1 MATYLT
7 LNSKFTPYTYEEILK
22 PYQDRQKALEDK
34 LAALEETSAKA
45 SLWEGILD
53 PVADKASYDSFNQ
66 FKSRLEDLS
75 GKLSA
80 GDASA
85 VTKQE
90 LSKLKQEYNKQFAPM
105 ELKYAELKQA
115 QEDQRK
121 AALQAAVAGK
131 NIRFTKD
138 MQGVSVTSA
147 MTDPTWNQ
155 YGTINLDDIAKQAEA
170 AGTSYGENAAYY
182 NVFGVTRGNTAPED
196 VNITLEKLYSQYIP
210 SGISTS
216 LSEEIKGVINNSF
229 LLGSQQSHAKGISD
243 IFDTETQRSIQ
254 TKQADAAKT
263 NAETARYELLAGLHA
278 KGLTI
283 KGGKIVNIDSGTE
296 DKTQSTGIDYSKL
309 KFDNTYSQLHYLEDA
324 NGNRKYYKKN
334 SKDDYSEVPMDGS
347 KVAFKQNGKMK
358 YYDYK
363 EDKVYIK
370 NQQGEYVED
379 VEKIRSATYDNK
391 EREAQRTLFD
401 TDYGNIFYI
410 DVDAVRKKNF
420 KTHSYNEA
428 EKALKAISDIY
439 DKNEDQIEIIPAEHF
454 TRNGASTYNLWDS
467 EYEHIK
473 KQIKNTGYDPQQ
485 LVIIRDKKDAERFL
499 IVLKTE
505 PGLPVSILSNYPKLY
520 MKANGMEAVEVKLT
534 QTSEQKAPKVP

>member
-75 GKLSA
+75 GKLST

-115 QEDQRK
+115 QEEQRK

-138 MQGVSVTSA
+138 MQGVSLTSA

-155 YGTINLDDIAKQAEA
+155 YGTINFDDIAEQSVA
-170 AGTSYGENAAYY
+170 AGTSYGKNAAFY
-182 NVFGVTRGNTAPED
+182 NVFGTTRGNTAPED
-196 VNITLEKLYSQYIP
+196 VNTTLEKLYSQYIP

-216 LSEEIKGVINNSF
+216 LSDEIKGVINNSF
-229 LLGSQQSHAKGISD
+229 LLGSQQSYAKDISD
-243 IFDTETQRSIQ
+243 ILDT
-254 TKQADAAKT
+254 DAARKIQANQASANLT
-263 NAETARYELLAGLHA
+263 NAMTARYELLAELQA
-278 KGLTI
+278 KGQTI
-283 KGGKIVNIDSGTE
+283 KDGKIVNIDGGTGTE
-296 DKTQSTGIDYSKL
+296 NGTSSTGIDYSKL
-309 KFDNTYSQLHYLEDA
+309 KFDNNYPQLHYLEDA

-334 SKDDYSEVPMDGS
+334 SKNNYSEVPMDGS
-347 KVAFKQNGKMK
+347 KVAFKQNGKIK

-363 EDKVYIK
+363 DGKVYIK
-370 NQQGEYVED
+370 DQDNNYVED
-379 VEKIRSATYDNK
+379 VAK
-391 EREAQRTLFD
+391 ERSSTYNDE
-401 TDYGNIFYI
+401 I
-410 DVDAVRKKNF
+410 RKTARDNF
-420 KTHSYNEA
+420 KNKNNNVLYIN
-428 EKALKAISDIY
+428 KDQMLKYSEMKEGLDYISTLE
-439 DKNEDQIEIIPAEHF
+439 EDRIEIIPAEEF
-454 TRNGASTYNLWDS
+454 IRENSYNIRDKF
-467 EYEHIK
+467 YEEQK
-473 KQIKNTGYDPQQ
+473 KQIALTGYDPDQ
-485 LVIIRDKKDAERFL
+485 LVIIRDKDNPNKAF
-499 IVLKTE
+499 IVLKNE
-505 PGLPVSILSNYPKLY
+505 PGLPISYLSNYPKLY
-520 MKANGMEAVEVKLT
+520 MKANGMEATEEPLT
-534 QTSEQKAPKVP
+534 PPSEKKAFNGF